1 MKRYY
6 NEHSYKLEVRG
17 ALFSCIFEVV
27 RRCGKVQLGYFKK
40 EFILG
45 DYESVR
51 DFAAQKGIKYNGYF
65 AEKTKGW
72 AEGKRARQEQKQSKI
87 IEKTI
92 EKIAKKEPDRNVAYP
107 NAKRELKNGYNRPKK
122 VESRNLEGA

>member
-1 MKRYY
+1 M
-6 NEHSYKLEVRG
+6 
-17 ALFSCIFEVV
+17 
-27 RRCGKVQLGYFKK
+27 GYFKK

-72 AEGKRARQEQKQSKI
+72 AEEKRARQEQKQSKI

-92 EKIAKKEPDRNVAYP
+92 EKIAKRSLIEMWLIPMQRRSY
-107 NAKRELKNGYNRPKK
+107 YQ
-122 VESRNLEGA
+122 